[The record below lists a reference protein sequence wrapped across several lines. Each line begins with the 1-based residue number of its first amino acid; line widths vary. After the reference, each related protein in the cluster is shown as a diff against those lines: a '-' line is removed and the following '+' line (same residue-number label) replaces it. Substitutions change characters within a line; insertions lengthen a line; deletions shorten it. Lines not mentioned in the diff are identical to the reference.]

1 MRAAASRTGSCT
13 CAGCV
18 YLIHDPVE
26 FERALPGILILSS
39 GQGESRGDQG
49 LCQIHRRLV
58 TPEMTCRYFQLR
70 APGGE
75 IEPTRSPPR

>member
-1 MRAAASRTGSCT
+1 MSVAKSQTGECT

-18 YLIHDPVE
+18 YLIHDPAE

-49 LCQIHRRLV
+49 LCQIHQRLV
-58 TPEMTCRYFQLR
+58 TSRMSCGDFQ
-70 APGGE
+70 PGSTGE
-75 IEPTRSPPR
+75 